1 MQTNKNKMKEI
12 DSQMEMLNSVYRNTE
27 KQYKNLIEKLKL
39 EITKMPSDKVGVFNE
54 GINKIEKSM
63 REIEFPSEKSM
74 NGEIDIDSINN
85 KIIAKLEEVQNQFIK
100 IKEECLS

>member
-1 MQTNKNKMKEI
+1 
-12 DSQMEMLNSVYRNTE
+12 
-27 KQYKNLIEKLKL
+27 
-39 EITKMPSDKVGVFNE
+39 
-54 GINKIEKSM
+54 M